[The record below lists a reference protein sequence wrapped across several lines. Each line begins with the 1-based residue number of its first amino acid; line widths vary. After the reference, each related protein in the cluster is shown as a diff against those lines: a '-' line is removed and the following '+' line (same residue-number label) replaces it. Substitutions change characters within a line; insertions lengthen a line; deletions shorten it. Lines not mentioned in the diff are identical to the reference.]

1 MKRIVFLL
9 AVAVLFSCER
19 VKEKASG
26 AIDSGAQAVGRTA
39 SDVVNN
45 IDKGIMESAA
55 LNIELSE
62 SLKKE
67 GLSFGKYYFSHD
79 KEGHENI
86 LSLYLIT
93 DQDFNRDLSLKL
105 FDKKGVEMGRTSLKI
120 SQMKGQAAYHDF
132 VFDPKI
138 RFEYQGKL
146 TIE

>member
-1 MKRIVFLL
+1 MRKMFVFIVIVTF
-9 AVAVLFSCER
+9 FSCEN

-45 IDKGIMESAA
+45 IDKGITESSS
-55 LNIELSE
+55 LNIELSDD
-62 SLKKE
+62 LKKE
-67 GLSFGKYYFSHD
+67 GLSFGKYYFGHD
-79 KEGHENI
+79 KEGRENI

-93 DQDFNRDLSLKL
+93 DSDFSRDLSLKL

-120 SQMKGQAAYHDF
+120 SQKKGQAAYHDF

-146 TIE
+146 IIE

>member
-1 MKRIVFLL
+1 MKKVVFVGILGL
-9 AVAVLFSCER
+9 VFSCER

-45 IDKGIMESAA
+45 IDKGISESAA
-55 LNIELSE
+55 LNIELSDD
-62 SLKKE
+62 LKKD

-93 DQDFNRDLSLKL
+93 DKDFSKDLSLKL
-105 FDKKGVEMGRTSLKI
+105 FDKKGVEMGRTSLKV
-120 SQMKGQAAYHDF
+120 SQKKGQAAYHDF

-146 TIE
+146 IIE

>member
-1 MKRIVFLL
+1 MKKVVFAGML
-9 AVAVLFSCER
+9 ALLFSCER

-45 IDKGIMESAA
+45 IDKGITESSS
-55 LNIELSE
+55 LDIELSDD
-62 SLKKE
+62 LKKE
-67 GLSFGKYYFSHD
+67 GLSFGKYYFGHD

-93 DQDFNRDLSLKL
+93 DSDFSRDLSLKL

-120 SQMKGQAAYHDF
+120 SQKKGQAAYHDF

-146 TIE
+146 IIE